1 MNVGILKPLKMAVVV
16 SLLAPGFAQAMDLGE
31 AKQQLHPMIQNM
43 AQRDRDRAQETLVEL
58 ADHGVPVEQALAVV
72 RAAIAHGFE
81 GQDLASLAQQARR
94 VPAVPS
100 GSGEGIGSRAE
111 RAGTGTGASDTAR
124 TGSGTGTGSDLAR
137 SGTGTGTSNTG
148 LTGTGTG
155 RGSQTARAGMGSGE
169 AVGDVVLKAIE
180 HKHAAKEVNMAVEAV
195 GQAIEKGASPGR
207 AAEVV
212 TLAID
217 KGVRGKE
224 LAVVAAEYT
233 RSVQKGLSHDEAMQ
247 RASTRVEQAQR
258 RGSDRGAPDG
268 LDGHRGMGGG
278 FGVGGVPGGAG
289 AGMGSGTGGR

>member
-1 MNVGILKPLKMAVVV
+1 MNASILKPLKMAVVLA
-16 SLLAPGFAQAMDLGE
+16 LLAPAFSQAMDLGE

-58 ADHGVPVEQALAVV
+58 ANHGVPVDQALAIV
-72 RAAIAHGFE
+72 RAAIVHGFK
-81 GQDLASLAQQARR
+81 GQELASLAQQVRR
-94 VPAVPS
+94 VPAMPS
-100 GSGEGIGSRAE
+100 GSGQGMG
-111 RAGTGTGASDTAR
+111 G
-124 TGSGTGTGSDLAR
+124 DLAR

-155 RGSQTARAGMGSGE
+155 TGSQAARAGMGSGE

-180 HKHAAKEVNMAVEAV
+180 HKHASREVNMAVEAV

-207 AAEVV
+207 AAEVL

-247 RASTRVEQAQR
+247 RASTRAEQAQR
-258 RGSDRGAPDG
+258 RGPDRGAPG
-268 LDGHRGMGGG
+268 GPDGHRGMGGG
-278 FGVGGVPGGAG
+278 LGAGGVPGGAG
-289 AGMGSGTGGR
+289 PGMGSGTGGR